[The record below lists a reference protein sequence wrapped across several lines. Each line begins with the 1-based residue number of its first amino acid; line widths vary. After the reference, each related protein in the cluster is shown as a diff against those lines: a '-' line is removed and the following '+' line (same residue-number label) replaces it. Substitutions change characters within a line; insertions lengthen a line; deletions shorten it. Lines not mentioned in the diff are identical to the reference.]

1 MSTTIF
7 DLTGRVAIVT
17 GAGRGLG
24 RAMACGL
31 AGAGASLVIAGRTRA
46 DLDDTVAMIEG
57 AGGQA
62 IAHEL
67 DTRSR
72 QACRGL
78 VEAAVETFG
87 GLDILVANHGVGRG
101 KAALDVTDAD
111 LDETI
116 DINLTSAFVMAQ
128 EGARQMIAQGRGGS
142 IVFTSSTSSMATFP
156 DLSVYGVSKGGV
168 DQMCRQFAQELGP
181 HGIRVNCINP
191 GFTNHRM
198 RREADNPSPP
208 ADPDRDAHVRATH
221 PLGRVGDPSD
231 FVGPVL
237 FFASDASSY
246 VTGHVMPVDGGYVA
260 M

>member
-1 MSTTIF
+1 MSTAIF
-7 DLTGRVAIVT
+7 DLSGRVAIVT

-31 AGAGASLVIAGRTRA
+31 AAAGASVVIAGRTQA
-46 DLDDTVAMIEG
+46 DLDETVAMIEG

-62 IAHEL
+62 IAHVL

-72 QACRGL
+72 EACRGL
-78 VEAAVETFG
+78 VEVAVETYG
-87 GLDILVANHGVGRG
+87 GLDILIANHGVGRG

-191 GFTNHRM
+191 GYTSHSM
-198 RREADNPSPP
+198 RRPEDNPRPP
-208 ADPDRDAHVRATH
+208 RAPGWDEHIRATH
-221 PLGRVGDPSD
+221 PLGRVGDPAD
-231 FVGPVL
+231 FIGPVL
-237 FFASDASSY
+237 FFASDASSF

>member
-1 MSTTIF
+1 MSTSIF
-7 DLTGRVAIVT
+7 DLSGRVAIVT
-17 GAGRGLG
+17 GSGRGLG

-31 AGAGASLVIAGRTRA
+31 AGAGASVVIAGRTRA
-46 DLDDTVAMIEG
+46 DLDATVDLIEG

-62 IAHEL
+62 MAHVL

-72 QACRGL
+72 EACAGL
-78 VEAAVETFG
+78 VAATIDTYG

-128 EGARQMIAQGRGGS
+128 EGARAMIEQGRGGS
-142 IVFTSSTSSMATFP
+142 IVFTSSTSSLATFP
-156 DLSVYGVSKGGV
+156 NLSVYGVSKGGV

-191 GFTNHRM
+191 GYTSHSM
-198 RREADNPSPP
+198 RRPEDNPRPPP
-208 ADPDRDAHVRATH
+208 APGYEAHVRATH

-237 FFASDASSY
+237 FFASDASSF

-260 M
+260 I

>member
-7 DLTGRVAIVT
+7 DLSGRVAIVT
-17 GAGRGLG
+17 GSGRGLG

-31 AGAGASLVIAGRTRA
+31 AAAGAAVVVAGRTQG
-46 DLDDTVAMIEG
+46 DLDATVETIEG

-62 IAHEL
+62 MAHVL

-72 QACRGL
+72 QACAGL
-78 VEAAVETFG
+78 VAAAVETYG
-87 GLDILVANHGVGRG
+87 GLDILVANHCVGRG

-128 EGARQMIAQGRGGS
+128 EGARAMIAQGRGGS
-142 IVFTSSTSSMATFP
+142 IVFTSSTSSMAAFP

-191 GFTNHRM
+191 GYTSHSM
-198 RREADNPSPP
+198 RRPEDNPRPP
-208 ADPDRDAHVRATH
+208 RDPGWDDHIRATH
-221 PLGRVGDPSD
+221 PLGRVGDPGD

-237 FFASDASSY
+237 FFASDASSF